1 MLRVPLRIYDN
12 SNGFSTTTAGH
23 LPVLSKYGVLV
34 AEDAV
39 QERELLVAYLSEW
52 GLNATGAVDGREA
65 LSILIKDDTIRL
77 LITDLHMPEFGGLE
91 LLQEVKDLA
100 RPKLYS
106 IVLSGIKD
114 RQTLINALQAGA
126 TDYMVK
132 PCHPEQIFAR
142 LAVLDRVMALEK
154 KHQALIKDL
163 FDVMGEM
170 LGSRDPYSLEHSL
183 RVAAISRRV
192 GLRQGL
198 SSEELEVLEMGCL
211 IHDIGKVAIPDD
223 ILLKPGRFN
232 NIDRQIMNMHP
243 TIGARYLA
251 TRYPDDRVT
260 EIVLYHHERLDG
272 SGYPEGLKGD
282 DISPMVR
289 IVSVADIYEALIAK
303 RPYKSPISGIQA
315 IEVLKDEA
323 RKGRL
328 DQNVVEALEEVVYD
342 WNPLTIQQR
351 QSYRDIDALE
361 IFRRITY
368 FREPMCSFYNY
379 RCLLTLDRITDL
391 TCIGPQYYLI
401 FIDFKNLNQ
410 INKKRG
416 YIKTDQML
424 DKLGEGMQ
432 QSMND
437 FSNINSNINGE
448 ALLFRKGADYIIY
461 TNYALDSI
469 QQLSELIQD
478 QLNTR
483 KNQWGLEASFILES
497 FPSTCSLE
505 YAFNQLL
512 GNNDKGF

>member
-1 MLRVPLRIYDN
+1 LRIYEN
-12 SNGFSTTTAGH
+12 SKGFSTTTAGD
-23 LPVLSKYGVLV
+23 LPVLSKYSVLV
-34 AEDAV
+34 AEDVA

-52 GLNATGAVDGREA
+52 GLNATGAADGREA

-77 LITDLHMPEFGGLE
+77 LITDLHMPELGGLE
-91 LLQEVKDLA
+91 LLQEVKNLA

-142 LAVLDRVMALEK
+142 LAVLDQVMALEEK
-154 KHQALIKDL
+154 YQALIKDL

-170 LGSRDPYSLEHSL
+170 LGSRDPYSWEHSL
-183 RVAAISRRV
+183 RVAAISRKI

-211 IHDIGKVAIPDD
+211 IHDIGKIAIPDD
-223 ILLKPGRFN
+223 VLLKPGRFN

-243 TIGARYLA
+243 TIGAKYLA
-251 TRYPDDRVT
+251 FRYPDDRIT

-272 SGYPEGLKGD
+272 SGYPAGLKGD

-303 RPYKSPISGIQA
+303 RPYKSSISSTQA
-315 IEVLKDEA
+315 IEILKDEA
-323 RKGRL
+323 REGRL

-342 WNPLTIQQR
+342 WNPLTIQR
-351 QSYRDIDALE
+351 NPGKDIDDLE
-361 IFRRITY
+361 FFRRITY

-379 RCLLTLDRITDL
+379 RYLLILDKIITLGIDR
-391 TCIGPQYYLI
+391 PEYFMI
-401 FIDFKNLNQ
+401 FINFKNLEQ
-410 INKKRG
+410 IDRNWG
-416 YIKTDQML
+416 YLKTDQIL
-424 DKLGEGMQ
+424 DEIGENIQ
-432 QSMND
+432 QSMSD
-437 FSNINSNINGE
+437 FSETNSEINGK
-448 ALLFRKGADYIIY
+448 ALLFRRASDYLIFA
-461 TNYALDSI
+461 NYPHDFI
-469 QQLSELIQD
+469 QQLSDLIQD
-478 QLNTR
+478 QLDTC
-483 KNQWGLEASFILES
+483 KNEWELETGFLLES

-505 YAFNQLL
+505 DALNQLL
-512 GNNDKGF
+512 GTNDRDL

>member
-1 MLRVPLRIYDN
+1 MRIYKN
-12 SNGFSTTTAGH
+12 SKDFSTTTAGD
-23 LPVLSKYGVLV
+23 LPVLSKYRVLV
-34 AEDAV
+34 AEDV
-39 QERELLVAYLSEW
+39 TQERELLVAYLSEL
-52 GLNATGAVDGREA
+52 GLNATGAANGREA

-77 LITDLHMPEFGGLE
+77 LITDLHMPELGGLE
-91 LLQEVKDLA
+91 LLQEVKNLA

-132 PCHPEQIFAR
+132 SCHPEQIFAR
-142 LAVLDRVMALEK
+142 LAVLDQVMALEEK
-154 KHQALIKDL
+154 YQVLIRDL

-183 RVAAISRRV
+183 RVAAISKRI

-211 IHDIGKVAIPDD
+211 IHDIGKIAIPDNV
-223 ILLKPGRFN
+223 LLKPGRFN

-243 TIGARYLA
+243 TIGAKYLA

-272 SGYPEGLKGD
+272 SGYPVGLKGD

-289 IVSVADIYEALIAK
+289 IVSVADTYEALISK
-303 RPYKSPISGIQA
+303 RPYKSSIPSTQA
-315 IEVLKDEA
+315 IKILKDEVIE
-323 RKGRL
+323 GRL

-342 WNPLTIQQR
+342 WNPLTIQR
-351 QSYRDIDALE
+351 HPYKEIDALE

-379 RCLLTLDRITDL
+379 RYLLTLDKITDL
-391 TCIGPQYYLI
+391 SIDRLKYFMI
-401 FIDFKNLNQ
+401 FINFKNLKQ
-410 INKKRG
+410 INRNWG
-416 YIKTDQML
+416 YLRADQIL
-424 DKLGEGMQ
+424 DEIGENIQ

-437 FSNINSNINGE
+437 FSETNREINGE
-448 ALLFRKGADYIIY
+448 AMLFRRASDYLIFA
-461 TNYALDSI
+461 NYPHDFM
-469 QQLSELIQD
+469 QQLSDLIQD
-478 QLNTR
+478 QLDTC
-483 KNQWGLEASFILES
+483 KNQWELETNFLLES

-505 YAFNQLL
+505 DALNQLL
-512 GNNDKGF
+512 GTNDRDL